1 MKTRT
6 LSVIKV
12 LLVAAGILLFCIPAL
27 LNLDANTYKMYI
39 PLSVITTSLGVIIP
53 QLLLCINTKRNKHL
67 QQSACFL
74 FVLDSRLTSMYR
86 LARLIVIGAGSA
98 NALTTA
104 PVAAGRSD
112 DLLSC

>member
-53 QLLLCINTKRNKHL
+53 QLLLCINTKKKQAL
-67 QQSACFL
+67 AAKCL
-74 FVLDSRLTSMYR
+74 FFIYFRFSPYIYVSSCPSHRHRCRLRKRPHHSTCCRWS
-86 LARLIVIGAGSA
+86 V
-98 NALTTA
+98 
-104 PVAAGRSD
+104 
-112 DLLSC
+112 